1 MALKR
6 LVFVLTALSLAAVCC
21 AAMKP
26 VGFKCETDTRST
38 ISVALCTVG
47 QFETK
52 AEATAKGYTAYDL
65 WNTQFTSALLASFS
79 TIYASISTLPKAYE
93 LVFDSD
99 IDLGNSR
106 YAEGVCENAF
116 SPLDFSTVGVST
128 FIDGKGHTIKNFCYV
143 PDADGDASFFMNL
156 GYGTMIY
163 QTAYT
168 VSGLHFDGA
177 YVKAKGGSA
186 KAAVVANEAT
196 AENFSNVTVKNATVI
211 SPYIA
216 GGVVGLINLDV
227 GAISN
232 SLFVDVEAEASLEGA
247 LVGGLAGKIKY
258 WGADQVEPGGALIAN
273 CKVALSVSGTMP
285 ENASDAVNYVGG
297 LVGEVDLSTDPFGVL
312 FQIMSNQVNLDA
324 DVTMPA
330 GTAGLGGI
338 AGSVALKSGEL
349 IISRNKVESAKIKM
363 ARQGAG
369 QGVYVGGDVG
379 YLGVPDASRS
389 GVSIEKDTVNAFI
402 EVNANETRRLG
413 GVVGYMGF
421 AASQKNVL
429 LANNNVYAEIDSK
442 DTSGVTM
449 GGLVAGITE
458 AGSGTNRMTLRS
470 NYNRLTLAMKTE
482 SKENVYA
489 GGLFGNVNIES
500 VSGFAGQLVSGN
512 EVVQAI
518 DGKSLIEMTSSS
530 AKFVYLGGLV
540 GKYEGE
546 SGSLVL
552 RNSHVHGDIKAKYE
566 SSIMTYVGG
575 IAGRIVAERGLIEA
589 NVSEGNIDVL
599 DGEYLGYIVG
609 EYFATIADAEGLKAL
624 CNYHFGEND
633 VNAKNAV
640 GTLFP
645 AGNSVQ
651 VPANTWKTA
660 GANQQYTIQF
670 NYRNAIDD
678 ASSSLAAEGK
688 LDTLSTTPGMIKGA
702 TQSFYDGVISESD
715 MKSRLFAY
723 ALNENSSADWE
734 NSENGLPYISDYRTV
749 YRVMIDVGDIYDAKL
764 KGNDGIKP
772 YLIEG
777 ALGSNPVTQY
787 LVEFTGKDNRASGL
801 ASLMHSLDL
810 GTVNSVN
817 QAPFRLNTPVTQ
829 DVTLKSTADR
839 TFKVRY
845 ETQDGVPIDVYMW
858 PKVEAISLY
867 YADEPVPAVF
877 LKTNGRLLQYNL
889 VSVHVEYADVEWRP
903 TVGKDFLPKSD
914 VHNFSEITQTM
925 LKHDHLDEFKDEI
938 VLTYETGA
946 ASTYY
951 IPEIQIRGD
960 SVLTSYGYNEAGDL
974 IPVKPFDRSVR
985 MASRIGIDV
994 EPGYTL
1000 QRWKIDFWIWNNENM
1015 NAAELPRS
1023 IAECN
1028 GTSKLC
1034 AEFSMSSNSFG
1045 DEDDIVEKL
1054 VPFDRLRKGRNQN
1067 QNQNIVQKWSFDL
1080 DGTEMLDMD
1089 NFIKVTSRY
1098 PAESP
1103 TNTKSLLATVSFLAD
1118 VTPELEPI
1126 PYNVTFDLNA
1136 GSYEV
1141 FIPEGFAVTGEY
1153 KRGDPSTET
1162 FPKLYSKE
1170 GCFAGWGG
1178 KADGAKV
1185 IRESLDRDLLDSIK
1199 PSGNEFDLYAQ
1210 WHPCDKPPITTS
1222 LTPIAQDKNA
1232 EIGDFGEVSFWQ
1244 SYEDANSETVRIDHG
1259 MDSGYLVIPV
1269 AAEPMRFHVSAVPKE
1284 GYSLAKLFLVW
1295 EKFDPN
1301 LGIVI
1306 ESDSSQQMIYAND
1319 TTISFM
1325 PSSYVSY
1332 KLYAIFGHYYNA
1344 AYQLKRDRDGVFF
1357 GMNSDADSV
1366 MVVEGSWVELPRTI
1380 YTADSCVLGWSVE
1393 RDAKNWEYRDY
1404 VESDSI
1410 YERLEPTKA
1419 LYAVWADAQTCV
1431 DSLGYQLVK
1440 LKTEHGMVQFLEQTF
1455 NADSTQYLHKF
1466 AEDSTML
1473 LPEKLLDGYWIV
1485 RAAPEP
1491 GYALDSLVVQ
1501 ALEEQYNNSTGLY
1514 EEVEKRVVF
1523 MVGDTLPSYISF
1535 KSMQA
1540 FFSESKGSADGPF
1553 QIVDANLRQSGN
1565 NGAAVRLDFETNPFN
1580 VSLGVSVNVALLD
1593 TNDVLLKED
1602 NLGRVDETPYY
1613 GSWEEYPLAPG
1624 TYKLRVTLVND
1635 QYTVAFD
1642 TSFTVASEI
1651 EVAANTWHMVSLG
1664 SVDMES
1670 VVWDDDPVFYWWD
1683 EFSIGGDFWQYNALK
1698 SGNKIDERE
1707 RGYWYNSLE
1716 GRPLKLAVDT
1726 ANFYGDIHWQID
1738 SAYSGWNLMA
1748 NPNGWSVSIYNT
1760 EGIGS
1765 NNEPFCYNDHHG
1777 NHKDKDGEPEW
1788 SEIAFWKYDPASG
1801 NYALADTIG
1810 PYEGVWVKTG
1820 CSKKWRFNAEPVF
1833 PELRQDDNEGLLKA
1847 AKKPA
1852 LAKAVAKDSW
1862 TLQAKLGDGK
1872 GKVDAWN
1879 VLGVGARNV
1888 VIAEPP
1894 EAMGDHVNLSVVDGK
1909 RHLAKSVKAGVAA
1922 PEWKVELSA
1931 SSNRVGYLSF
1941 EGVDALREYGL
1952 KVFVTV
1958 DGKTT
1963 EMREG
1968 EPLKVA
1974 LTRTAKYATVRVA
1987 ESAKVELAYRL
1998 DGVRAFQVGHGL
2010 QVSFTATD
2018 GLAGSA
2024 VQVDLIDLKGHIAA
2038 KASGKAQ
2045 IGTNTLSLDAPKA
2058 GVYMLRVRAGS
2069 QVQTGRI
2076 MVK

>member
-6 LVFVLTALSLAAVCC
+6 LVFVLTALSLAAACC

-26 VGFKCETDTRST
+26 VGFKCETKIRSST
-38 ISVALCTVG
+38 NVASCTVG

-65 WNTQFTSALLASFS
+65 WNAQFTNALLAA
-79 TIYASISTLPKAYE
+79 YSTLYTSLSSLPRGLE

-116 SPLDFSTVGVST
+116 SPLDFSTADVHI
-128 FIDGKGHTIKNFCYV
+128 FIDGKGHTIRNFCYV

-156 GYGTMIY
+156 GRNEKSEEVYS
-163 QTAYT
+163 
-168 VSGLHFDGA
+168 VSDLHFDGA
-177 YVKAKGGSA
+177 YVKAKGSSA
-186 KAAVVANEAT
+186 KAAVVANMAT
-196 AENFSNVTVKNATVI
+196 GESFSNVTVKNATVI

-216 GGVVGLINLDV
+216 AGVVGH
-227 GAISN
+227 
-232 SLFVDVEAEASLEGA
+232 VDVVARSISIYLFSGVEADVSLEGA
-247 LVGGLAGKIKY
+247 LIGGIAGKIEFRD
-258 WGADQVEPGGALIAN
+258 AQQVDPGISIMN
-273 CKVALSVSGTMP
+273 SKVTLSVSGTMP
-285 ENASDAVNYVGG
+285 ANTSDAKNYVGG
-297 LVGEVDLSTDPFGVL
+297 LVGELDFSTENSGIL
-312 FQIMSNQVNLDA
+312 FDVENNQVNLDA

-338 AGSVALKSGEL
+338 AGSVALGSGAFYF
-349 IISRNKVESAKIKM
+349 SGNKVESAKIKM
-363 ARQGAG
+363 ARQGLG
-369 QGVYVGGDVG
+369 QGVFVGGEVG
-379 YLGVPDASRS
+379 YLGVSNPSS
-389 GVSIEKDTVNAFI
+389 NGVSIDHDTVNAFI
-402 EVNANETRRLG
+402 EVNSNEIQHLG
-413 GVVGYMGF
+413 GVIGYMDF
-421 AASQKNVL
+421 AASQKNVSL
-429 LANNNVYAEIDSK
+429 TANNVYAEIDSK
-442 DTSGVTM
+442 GTSAIGVSM
-449 GGLVAGITE
+449 GGLVAGISET
-458 AGSGTNRMTLRS
+458 GSLAERMTLNS
-470 NYNRLTLAMKTE
+470 NTNRLTLAMKTE

-489 GGLFGNVNIES
+489 GGLFGRVEIENL
-500 VSGFAGQLVSGN
+500 SGFAGQLVSQN
-512 EVVQAI
+512 EFVQAI
-518 DGKSLIEMTSSS
+518 EGKPLIEMTSSS
-530 AKFVYLGGLV
+530 AKLVYVGGLV
-540 GKYEGE
+540 GKYESE
-546 SGSLVL
+546 PGSLVL
-552 RNSHVHGDIKAKYE
+552 RRSSVSGDIKTKYE
-566 SSIMTYVGG
+566 SSTSTYAGG
-575 IAGRIVAERGLIEA
+575 IAGRILAERGLVET

-609 EYFATIADAEGLKAL
+609 EYAATKADAEGLKAL
-624 CNYHFGEND
+624 SNYHFGEND
-633 VNAKNAV
+633 ANAKNAI
-640 GTLFP
+640 GSLYP
-645 AGNSVQ
+645 YDYAGQ
-651 VPANTWKTA
+651 VITWKTD
-660 GANQQYTIQF
+660 GEKRNYTIHF

-678 ASSSLAAEGK
+678 ETSPLVAEGK
-688 LDTLSTTPGMIKGA
+688 LDTLNAVPAKINKIY
-702 TQSFYDGVISESD
+702 FDGIISEAE

-723 ALNENSSADWE
+723 VLSENSSYYWE
-734 NSENGLPYISDYRTV
+734 NSENGLPYISTDRTV
-749 YRVMIDVGDIYDAKL
+749 YRVMINVGDIYDTKL
-764 KGNDGIKP
+764 KGKEGIKP
-772 YLIEG
+772 YLVEG
-777 ALGSNPVTQY
+777 TFGGNTATQY
-787 LVEFTGKDNRASGL
+787 FVEFTGKDGRASGL
-801 ASLMHSLDL
+801 ASLMRSLDL
-810 GTVNSVN
+810 GTFNSVS
-817 QAPFRLNTPVTQ
+817 QTPFSLNTPVTQ
-829 DVTLKSTADR
+829 DVSLKSTADR

-858 PKVEAISLY
+858 PKVEEISLY

-877 LKTNGRLLQYNL
+877 LKTNDRLLQYNL
-889 VSVHVEYADVEWRP
+889 VSIYVKYADTEWRP
-903 TVGKDFLPKSD
+903 TVGIDFLPKSD
-914 VHNFSEITQTM
+914 VHNFSEITQAM
-925 LKHDHLDEFKDEI
+925 LRHDHLDEFDDEI
-938 VLTYETGA
+938 VLTYESGA
-946 ASTYY
+946 GTSYY

-960 SVLTSYGYNEAGDL
+960 TVLTSYGYNEAGDL

-1000 QRWKIDFWIWNNENM
+1000 QRWKIDFWIWNGSISTD
-1015 NAAELPRS
+1015 LPQS
-1023 IAECN
+1023 IAECD
-1028 GTSKLC
+1028 GVSKIC
-1034 AEFSMSSNSFG
+1034 REYPMSSNSFG
-1045 DEDDIVEKL
+1045 NVDDIVKKLEPYDSLRRSLNL
-1054 VPFDRLRKGRNQN
+1054 VPNQKV
-1067 QNQNIVQKWSFDL
+1067 VQKWSFDL

-1089 NFIKVTSRY
+1089 SFIKAASLY
-1098 PAESP
+1098 PPNELKKASG
-1103 TNTKSLLATVSFLAD
+1103 LLATVSFLAD
-1118 VTPELEPI
+1118 VTPDLEPI
-1126 PYNVTFDLNA
+1126 PYNVTFDVNA

-1170 GCFAGWGG
+1170 GCFAGWSG
-1178 KADGAKV
+1178 KADSAKV
-1185 IRESLDRDLLDSIK
+1185 IQGRLDKALLESIK
-1199 PSGNEFDLYAQ
+1199 PTGEDLYLYAQ
-1210 WHPCDKPPITTS
+1210 WHPCTTPIEMTS

-1232 EIGDFGEVSFWQ
+1232 KIGDFGDVSFWQ
-1244 SYEDANSETVRIDHG
+1244 SYEDANSKTVRIDHG
-1259 MDSGYLVIPV
+1259 MEGGFLSIPV
-1269 AAEPMRFHVSAVPKE
+1269 ANEPMRFHVSAVPKE
-1284 GYSLAKLFLVW
+1284 GYSLAKLYLVR
-1295 EKFDPN
+1295 EKFDSN
-1301 LGIVI
+1301 SGILL
-1306 ESDSSQQMIYAND
+1306 ESDSSQQTFFVND
-1319 TTISFM
+1319 TTISFT
-1325 PSSYVSY
+1325 PSSFTSY
-1332 KLYAIFGHYYNA
+1332 KLYATFGHYYNA
-1344 AYQLKRDRDGVFF
+1344 AYQLKRERDGVFF
-1357 GMNSDADSV
+1357 GVDSDADSV
-1366 MVVEGSWVELPRTI
+1366 MIVEGSWVDLPRTI
-1380 YTADSCVLGWSVE
+1380 YTSDSCVLGWSAE
-1393 RDAKNWEYRDY
+1393 SDAKNWEYRDY
-1404 VESDSI
+1404 VEADSI
-1410 YERLEPTKA
+1410 YEKLEPTKA

-1440 LKTEHGMVQFLEQTF
+1440 LKTEHGMVQFLEQAF

-1473 LPEKLLDGYWIV
+1473 LPEKLMDGYWIV

-1501 ALEEQYNNSTGLY
+1501 VLDDQYNDSTGLY

-1523 MVGDTLPSYISF
+1523 MAGDTLHSHVRYV
-1535 KSMQA
+1535 SMQA

-1553 QIVDANLRQSGN
+1553 QIVNANLRQSGD

-1580 VSLGVSVNVALLD
+1580 VSLGVSVNVSLLD
-1593 TNDVLLKED
+1593 VNGVLLREYD
-1602 NLGRVDETPYY
+1602 PVHVDETPYY
-1613 GSWEEYPLAPG
+1613 GSWKEYPLTPG
-1624 TYKLRVTLVND
+1624 TYVLHVTLAND

-1651 EVAANTWHMVSLG
+1651 EVAANTWYMVSLG

-1670 VVWDDDPVFYWWD
+1670 VVWDGDPVFYWWD

-1698 SGNKIDERE
+1698 SGNKIDERK
-1707 RGYWYNSLE
+1707 RGYWYSSLE

-1726 ANFYGDIHWQID
+1726 ANFYGDIRWQID
-1738 SAYSGWNLMA
+1738 SAYSGWNLVA
-1748 NPNGWSVSIYNT
+1748 NPYGWSVSIYNT
-1760 EGIGS
+1760 EGLGF
-1765 NNEPFCYNDHHG
+1765 NNDPFCYNDLPG
-1777 NHKDKDGEPEW
+1777 TRKDKDGEPEW

-1801 NYALADTIG
+1801 NYAPADTIG

-1820 CSKKWRFNAEPVF
+1820 CSKEWRFNAEPVF
-1833 PELRQDDNEGLLKA
+1833 PKLRQDDNEDLLKA

-1872 GKVDAWN
+1872 GKVDSWN
-1879 VLGVGARNV
+1879 VLGVGTKNV

-1931 SSNRVGYLSF
+1931 SSNRVGYLSL

-2024 VQVDLIDLKGHIAA
+2024 VQVDLIDLKGHVAA

-2045 IGTNTLSLDAPKA
+2045 IGTNTLSLDAPKT